1 MELDNQMEP
10 ILRQRVEDIVYEKL
24 LTNIREN
31 VWKSGEKIP
40 SENDLCTL
48 LGVSRV
54 SVRSAIQRLK
64 ALGLLEVK
72 HGKGSFVAV
81 PG

>member
-31 VWKSGEKIP
+31 VWKSGE
-40 SENDLCTL
+40 S
-48 LGVSRV
+48 
-54 SVRSAIQRLK
+54 
-64 ALGLLEVK
+64 
-72 HGKGSFVAV
+72 
-81 PG
+81 

>member
-48 LGVSRV
+48 LGVSRGRR
-54 SVRSAIQRLK
+54 SV
-64 ALGLLEVK
+64 
-72 HGKGSFVAV
+72 
-81 PG
+81 